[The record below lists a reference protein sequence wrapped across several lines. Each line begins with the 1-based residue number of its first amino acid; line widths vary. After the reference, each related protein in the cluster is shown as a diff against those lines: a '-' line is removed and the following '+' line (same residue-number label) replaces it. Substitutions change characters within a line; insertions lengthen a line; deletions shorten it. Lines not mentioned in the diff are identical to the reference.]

1 MFTTP
6 ETVQVVCAARK
17 LPNQEEDGLRD
28 VTIERA
34 DSGAFEAN
42 APESETAVTA
52 AIATSVRKKC
62 IAFLKC
68 FFIMVQKLASNIR
81 TKYKV
86 HDRNRSCTF
95 YTIFQNLASA
105 PAINLFLLATL

>member
-62 IAFLKC
+62 TAFLKC
-68 FFIMVQKLASNIR
+68 FVIMVQKLASNIR
-81 TKYKV
+81 LNMTEIGHV
-86 HDRNRSCTF
+86 
-95 YTIFQNLASA
+95 
-105 PAINLFLLATL
+105 LFIPSSRIWHRHRQLIYSY